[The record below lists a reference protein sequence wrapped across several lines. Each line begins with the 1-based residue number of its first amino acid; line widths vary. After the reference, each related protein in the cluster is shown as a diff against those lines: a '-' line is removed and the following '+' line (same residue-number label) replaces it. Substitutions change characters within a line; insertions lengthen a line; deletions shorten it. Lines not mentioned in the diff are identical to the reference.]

1 MDAMKEQPQ
10 YIQAMVLLL
19 FFWTITAGLILTS
32 FRCDKHKKQQLQHLA
47 AFLFNLSMIAVFS
60 VAINVEPL
68 FEEIIAN
75 RSNWRVAAEISIS
88 LSATVTV
95 ALVLAVVTYFTN
107 TLAYYNYSRALIARE
122 KGSDLEV
129 SERSERALRKTRV
142 RATTTK
148 LTHSFRFA
156 HSSLGAGI
164 QDFQFQQ
171 LHLRAVCEPLRI
183 IRGDNAQT
191 ASFNLVG

>member
-1 MDAMKEQPQ
+1 MVSMKEQPQ

-129 SERSERALRKTRV
+129 SERSERALRNTRV
-142 RATTTK
+142 RATTK

-156 HSSLGAGI
+156 LSSLGAGI

-171 LHLRAVCEPLRI
+171 LYLRAVCEPLRI

>member
-47 AFLFNLSMIAVFS
+47 AFLLNLSVIAVFS
-60 VAINVEPL
+60 VAINLDPL
-68 FEEIIAN
+68 FEAMIAN
-75 RSNWRVAAEISIS
+75 RSNWRLTNEMVISMC
-88 LSATVTV
+88 ATVAV

-142 RATTTK
+142 RATTK

-171 LHLRAVCEPLRI
+171 LYLRAVCEPLRI